1 MIATAR
7 LARIQAAAGRLL
19 ATVLLGSA
27 VLGASTLML
36 VAVTDRAYA
45 NPLGLAQDGTGGLEI
60 ESDNGIEWRRN
71 EQILIARGNAVAKR
85 GTSRVD
91 ADELRALYRDRDG
104 NSEIYRIIATGNVK
118 LSSDTD
124 VATGDK
130 AVYDIDQAVV
140 VLTGDNLKYQTPK
153 ETLTA
158 EESLEYWETDRIA
171 VARGNAV
178 AVAEDRTLRGDTLTA
193 RFEAGTGGTNELRR
207 IDGDGNVTIRTPTD
221 FVVGDQG
228 VYDAKTG
235 IATLIGS
242 VKITRGE
249 NQLNGDRAVVDLNTG
264 ISRLTTN
271 ANGGT
276 KNRVRG
282 LLIPEKDEKDS
293 PAAAGTGN

>member
-1 MIATAR
+1 MIATPHF
-7 LARIQAAAGRLL
+7 GRKTAKLL
-19 ATVLLGSA
+19 AALLLGSA
-27 VLGASTLML
+27 VIGMSFMPG
-36 VAVTDRAYA
+36 VAQA
-45 NPLGLAQDGTGGLEI
+45 NPLGLAQNGSGGLEV

-91 ADELRALYRDRDG
+91 ADELQALYRDRDG
-104 NSEIYRIIATGNVK
+104 NSEIYRIIAIGNVK

-130 AVYDIDQAVV
+130 AVYDIDEAVV
-140 VLTGDNLKYQTPK
+140 VLTGENLQYKTPK

-158 EESLEYWETDRIA
+158 RDSLEYWETERVA
-171 VARGNAV
+171 VARGDAV
-178 AVAEDRTLRGDTLTA
+178 AVSEDRTLRGDILTA
-193 RFEAGTGGTNELRR
+193 RFEPTKAGGNELSR
-207 IDGDGNVTIRTPTD
+207 IDGQGNVNIRTSTD

-242 VKITRGE
+242 VKITREG

-264 ISRLTTN
+264 ISRLT
-271 ANGGT
+271 ANGNGDG
-276 KNRVRG
+276 KARVRG
-282 LLIPEKDEKDS
+282 LLVPEKDDDKS
-293 PAAAGTGN
+293 PADAGTGN

>member
-1 MIATAR
+1 MIAMGHLSRKTGT
-7 LARIQAAAGRLL
+7 LVAALM
-19 ATVLLGSA
+19 LGGA
-27 VLGASTLML
+27 VLALSGLPNGAK
-36 VAVTDRAYA
+36 A
-45 NPLGLAQDGTGGLEI
+45 NPLGLAQNGSGGLEV

-71 EQILIARGNAVAKR
+71 EQVLIARGNAVAKR

-91 ADELRALYRDRDG
+91 ADELQALYRDRDG
-104 NSEIYRIIATGNVK
+104 NSEIYRIIAIGNVK

-140 VLTGDNLKYQTPK
+140 VLTGDNLKYTTPK

-158 EESLEYWETDRIA
+158 RDSLEYWETERIA

-178 AVAEDRTLRGDTLTA
+178 ATSEDRTLRGDTLTA
-193 RFEAGTGGTNELRR
+193 RFEPGKDGANELRR
-207 IDGDGNVTIRTPTD
+207 IDGQGNVNIRTSTD

-264 ISRLTTN
+264 VSRLT
-271 ANGGT
+271 ANGNGEG
-276 KNRVRG
+276 KARVRG
-282 LLIPEKDEKDS
+282 LLVPEKDENKS
-293 PAAAGTGN
+293 PAGAGTGN

>member
-1 MIATAR
+1 MIAMPH
-7 LARIQAAAGRLL
+7 LARKTGTLL
-19 ATVLLGSA
+19 T
-27 VLGASTLML
+27 TLML
-36 VAVTDRAYA
+36 GAAIFGLSAMTQESMA
-45 NPLGLAQDGTGGLEI
+45 NPLGLANNGSGGLEV

-91 ADELRALYRDRDG
+91 ADELQALYRDRDG
-104 NSEIYRIIATGNVK
+104 NSEIYRIIAIGNVK

-124 VATGDK
+124 VAIGDR
-130 AVYDIDQAVV
+130 AVYDIDEAVV
-140 VLTGDNLKYQTPK
+140 VLTGENLRYTTPN

-158 EESLEYWETDRIA
+158 RDSLEYWETQRIA
-171 VARGNAV
+171 VARGDAV
-178 AVAEDRTLRGDTLTA
+178 AVSEDRTLRGDVLTA
-193 RFEAGTGGTNELRR
+193 RFDAGPNGGNELSR
-207 IDGDGNVTIRTPTD
+207 IDGQGNVNIRTATE

-264 ISRLTTN
+264 VSRLTADGN
-271 ANGGT
+271 SGGKT
-276 KNRVRG
+276 RVRG
-282 LLIPEKDEKDS
+282 LLVPQKDENNS
-293 PAAAGTGN
+293 PADAGTGN

>member
-1 MIATAR
+1 MIAMGLLSRKTGT
-7 LARIQAAAGRLL
+7 LVAAMM
-19 ATVLLGSA
+19 LGGA
-27 VLGASTLML
+27 VLGLSGLS
-36 VAVTDRAYA
+36 DRAQA
-45 NPLGLAQDGTGGLEI
+45 NPLGLAQNGAGGLEV
-60 ESDNGIEWRRN
+60 ESDNGIEWRRD

-91 ADELRALYRDRDG
+91 ADELQALYRDRDG
-104 NSEIYRIIATGNVK
+104 NSEIYRIIAIGNVK

-130 AVYDIDQAVV
+130 AVYDIDEAVV
-140 VLTGDNLKYQTPK
+140 VLTGDNLKYTTPK

-158 EESLEYWETDRIA
+158 RDSLEYWETERIA

-178 AVAEDRTLRGDTLTA
+178 AISEDRTLRGDTLTA
-193 RFEAGTGGTNELRR
+193 RFDVAEGGANELRR
-207 IDGDGNVTIRTPTD
+207 IDGQGNVNIRTATD

-264 ISRLTTN
+264 VSRLT
-271 ANGGT
+271 ADGNGSG
-276 KNRVRG
+276 KSRVRG
-282 LLIPEKDEKDS
+282 LLVPEKDENKS
-293 PAAAGTGN
+293 PADAGTGN